1 MSDSEKI
8 NELSDEINDLNT
20 LIIFLLKNNYSN
32 LSIRDQLDGNEKLSF
47 DRILIKNWKKMGKK
61 IN

>member
-1 MSDSEKI
+1 MNDSEKI

-32 LSIRDQLDGNEKLSF
+32 FSIRDQLDGNEKLSF